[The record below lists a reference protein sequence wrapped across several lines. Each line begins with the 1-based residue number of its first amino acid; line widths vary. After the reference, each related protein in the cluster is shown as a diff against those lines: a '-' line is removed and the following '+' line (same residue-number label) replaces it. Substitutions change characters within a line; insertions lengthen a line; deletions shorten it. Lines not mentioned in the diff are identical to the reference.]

1 MTDSV
6 RKHEQ
11 PFYKTSVLGSRYS
24 LIENDG
30 VIYFHAVVAPT
41 ETGDLKR
48 AAASA
53 IDKFDAL
60 LKREYLQG
68 CVISQT
74 VFLRSM
80 ADRRVIEPL
89 LTDYYGDYL
98 PVITYVPQSPCEESE
113 PFVFELL
120 AIKGE
125 KRRIR
130 VIRRGP
136 HAVLYDIGDISY
148 GRFGNFAP
156 KGGGGA
162 AYDESIE
169 TFEAMRAEMRR
180 SGFDT
185 PDLLRTWLYQG
196 SITRPEGATQRYKE
210 LNRAR
215 TDFFRDV
222 RFLQK
227 FIPEGKQGVIY
238 PASTG
243 IGADGLGILMSAIA
257 VRTDA
262 EKSPGLVTVPL
273 ENPEQTPAFDYGAV
287 YSPQSPKFSRAMAL
301 ASGNTCHIYISGTAS
316 INDSETQF
324 VGDPAAQTRR
334 TIRNILDLISG
345 ANLKRHGL
353 SGFYATLDN
362 LAIARVYIKREADY
376 PLIRSIADE
385 AFRGTPITYT
395 FTDICRDDLLVEVEG
410 LAVCSQKEQ
419 G

>member
-1 MTDSV
+1 MTDLV

-11 PFYKTSVLGSRYS
+11 PFYKTSVLGSCYS

-41 ETGDLKR
+41 ETGDLKK
-48 AAASA
+48 AVESSIA
-53 IDKFDAL
+53 KFDAL
-60 LKREYLQG
+60 LKRERLQG
-68 CVISQT
+68 CVVSQT

-80 ADRRVIEPL
+80 ADRHVIEPL
-89 LTDYYGDYL
+89 LVGYYGDYL
-98 PVITYVPQSPCEESE
+98 PVITYVPQSPCEEAE

-130 VIRRGP
+130 IIRRGP

-148 GRFGNFAP
+148 GRFGDFAP
-156 KGGGGA
+156 RTEAGP
-162 AYDESIE
+162 AYEESIE
-169 TFEAMRAEMRR
+169 TFEEMRAEMRR

-185 PDLLRTWLYQG
+185 SDLLRTWLYQG

-215 TDFFRDV
+215 TDFFSGV

-227 FIPEGKQGVIY
+227 FVPEGKHGAVY

-243 IGADGLGILMSAIA
+243 IGADGLGIRMAAIA

-262 EKSPGLVTVPL
+262 EQSSGLVTVPL

-287 YSPQSPKFSRAMAL
+287 YSPQSPKFSRAMAV
-301 ASGNTCHIYISGTAS
+301 SSKNTCHIYVSGTAS

-324 VGDPAAQTRR
+324 IGDPAAQTRR
-334 TIRNILDLISG
+334 TIRNVLDLISG
-345 ANLKRHGL
+345 ANLERHGL
-353 SGFYATLDN
+353 HGFYATLDN

-410 LAVCSQKEQ
+410 LAVCSKEEN
-419 G
+419 